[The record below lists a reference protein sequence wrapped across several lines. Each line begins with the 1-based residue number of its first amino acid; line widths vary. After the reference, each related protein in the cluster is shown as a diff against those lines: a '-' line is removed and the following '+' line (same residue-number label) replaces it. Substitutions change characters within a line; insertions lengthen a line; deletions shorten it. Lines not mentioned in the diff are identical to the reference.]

1 MGRDKT
7 SLMAGGETLA
17 AYAARRLAAVC
28 TQVVIADRGRRLVPG
43 CESVADSAEGGPAA
57 GILGAARAWPGRP
70 LLVLACDLP
79 CVPVALLAALA
90 GGPQGSSTALD
101 PVPVAREAPPFTAR
115 AESFGPDAEPYP
127 GLAEPDA
134 EWVVPRW
141 SRGVE
146 PLCALYRAAALDA
159 LAAAAARGVVAPHRL
174 GEAAALRIRYLEG
187 AGLARFGAPGEI
199 FLNLNTPDDL
209 DRWQALAPPG

>member
-1 MGRDKT
+1 MGERGAPPPLGLVLAGGRSLRMGRDKT
-7 SLMAGGETLA
+7 ALMAGGETLA

-28 TQVVIADRGRRLVPG
+28 GQVVIADGGRRLVADF
-43 CESVADSAEGGPAA
+43 ESVADGPEGGPAA

-79 CVPVALLAALA
+79 CIPVALLAEL
-90 GGPQGSSTALD
+90 
-101 PVPVAREAPPFTAR
+101 AREDDTT
-115 AESFGPDAEPYP
+115 D
-127 GLAEPDA
+127 
-134 EWVVPRW
+134 WVVPRW
-141 SRGVE
+141 SRGIE
-146 PLCALYRAAALDA
+146 PLCALYRSAALGV

-187 AGLARFGAPGEI
+187 ADLTRFGAPGEL

-209 DRWQALAPPG
+209 ARWLALAPRA